1 VSAGE
6 PGSAG
11 AAAASTP
18 RRVVVARRRG
28 PVVSILLSLI
38 VTAIDFLLLALAL
51 GGVRAVLAH
60 PRAPALV
67 AVWAV
72 AGAALALKR
81 PVRSQDVVESTPE
94 PRLALVGLGLIP
106 VLTPAIAALGERL
119 GLWPLPGD
127 GVLRWAGVALVA
139 LGLTLRLAAMMQLGP
154 RFSPLV
160 AVQAEHALETRGLY
174 ARIRHPGYLGA
185 WLAALG
191 AVLTFGSALGLVPLA
206 LFTWVMAG
214 RVRKEEGLLAAR
226 FGDAWRDYRARTGA
240 FVPRLGGAR

>member
-1 VSAGE
+1 M
-6 PGSAG
+6 
-11 AAAASTP
+11 
-18 RRVVVARRRG
+18 
-28 PVVSILLSLI
+28 
-38 VTAIDFLLLALAL
+38 
-51 GGVRAVLAH
+51 
-60 PRAPALV
+60 
-67 AVWAV
+67 WAV

-127 GVLRWAGVALVA
+127 GALRWAGVALVA

-160 AVQAEHALETRGLY
+160 AVQVPSTRSRPGALRAHPASGIPRCVARRARRGADLRQRAGPRAARALHLGDGGTSAE
-174 ARIRHPGYLGA
+174 
-185 WLAALG
+185 
-191 AVLTFGSALGLVPLA
+191 
-206 LFTWVMAG
+206 G
-214 RVRKEEGLLAAR
+214 RGLLAAR

>member
-6 PGSAG
+6 AGSAG
-11 AAAASTP
+11 PAGSAT
-18 RRVVVARRRG
+18 RRVVVARKRG
-28 PVVSILLSLI
+28 PLASILLSLV
-38 VTAIDFLLLALAL
+38 VTAIDFCLLALVL

-72 AGAALALKR
+72 TGGALALAR
-81 PVRSQDVVESTPE
+81 PVRSQDVVETTPE
-94 PRLALVGLGLIP
+94 SRLALIGLGLIP
-106 VLTPAIAALGERL
+106 MLTPPIAALGERI
-119 GLWPLPGD
+119 GLWPFPG
-127 GVLRWAGVALVA
+127 GAALRWAGVALVA
-139 LGLTLRLAAMMQLGP
+139 VGLTVRLAAMMQLGS

-191 AVLTFGSALGLVPLA
+191 AVLTFGSGLGLVPLA
-206 LFTWVMAG
+206 LFTALIG
-214 RVRKEEGLLAAR
+214 ARVRKEEALLAAR
-226 FGDAWRDYRARTGA
+226 FGEAWREYRAHSGA
-240 FVPRLGGAR
+240 FVPRVR